1 MNITKIDYR
10 EQLLEQLRTI
20 DSDELKNDF
29 ELVASSA
36 VIEEQKI
43 YFWIRLYLSEED
55 PNTQIGDEITIEWT
69 PSGEKLD
76 TKFIVYGKS
85 GLERDHEGEVTNY
98 NPEDDKKVLCLMID
112 ERMVNFNPEIP
123 FIRTLFKT
131 GYYYE
136 YQLVKRE
143 ELIFVNKRNGHILD
157 YYDCDF

>member
-1 MNITKIDYR
+1 MNITKIDYK

-20 DSDELKNDF
+20 DSDELKSDF
-29 ELVASSA
+29 ELIASSA

-55 PNTQIGDEITIEWT
+55 PNIQIGDEITIEWT

-98 NPEDDKKVLCLMID
+98 NPEDD
-112 ERMVNFNPEIP
+112 IP
-123 FIRTLFKT
+123 VFHLHFHEGTLSIQQK
-131 GYYYE
+131 
-136 YQLVKRE
+136 
-143 ELIFVNKRNGHILD
+143 IH
-157 YYDCDF
+157 